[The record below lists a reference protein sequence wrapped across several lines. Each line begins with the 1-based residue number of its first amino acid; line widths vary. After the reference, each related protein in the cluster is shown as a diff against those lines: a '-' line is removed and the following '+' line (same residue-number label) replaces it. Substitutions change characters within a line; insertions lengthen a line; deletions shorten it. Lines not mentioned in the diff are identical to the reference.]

1 LRRTLPSVTAH
12 VGLGSNLGDS
22 AAVLEAAFDALAAL
36 PGTRALARSSL
47 YRSAPV
53 DASGPDFLNAVAA
66 FETRLAPPAL
76 LAHLHRIEAQHG
88 RERSGRNAPRTLDL
102 DLLLYGAEVIDA
114 DGLVVPHPRL
124 HERAFVL
131 VPLLE
136 IAPDVVVPGLGR
148 AADLLP
154 GVGSQAVAR
163 LPR

>member
-1 LRRTLPSVTAH
+1 LRRTLSAVIVH
-12 VGLGSNLGDS
+12 VGLGSNLGDR
-22 AAVLEAAFDALAAL
+22 AATLETAFAALAAL
-36 PGTRALARSSL
+36 PGTRARARSSL
-47 YRSAPV
+47 YRCAPV
-53 DASGPDFLNAVAA
+53 DATGPEFLNAVAA
-66 FETRLAPPAL
+66 FETTLLAPDL

-154 GVGSQAVAR
+154 GVASQALAR